1 MTSVPN
7 RLQPLNGNKL
17 IINSTTLKT
26 SRNMPIKQFQ
36 FLLVS
41 LLWTLLST
49 AQAANYTKHTVSKGE
64 TITQI
69 ALKYAVTPF
78 DIYRLNPDSQTGIK
92 ENDVL
97 LVPKSVA
104 VKQATPVKTLSS
116 PTMRI
121 VQPKET
127 WYSLSKEVGLS
138 VEELV
143 ALNPKHP
150 ELKIGDT
157 LILSAAKAP
166 VKINTAKP
174 LTTISSSSVKHVVQ
188 AKETKFGI
196 AQKYGITVAELEMQN
211 PSIQASLQEGIE
223 LIIPKATVVKSIDL
237 STSAASAPKLTAKSV
252 QQLVIN
258 KASTNKKLVLLLPF
272 NAAKIQADSVTPLT
286 NRLKK
291 DVFLNLTLDF
301 YAGALVAI
309 DSAKTL
315 GIHVAVQVL
324 DSEETKS
331 SSALEALIK
340 SNSFAGASAVIGP
353 FYQNY
358 VDKLGAALSPMGIPV
373 LSPLSK
379 ESGKLNA
386 NVYQTMPSVA
396 IQKQTVL
403 NYMLA
408 QNGTIIV
415 ISDPKKVANKN
426 WISLQYPSVK
436 FAKYTETGALD
447 VVYLKS
453 LLSKSTHNYVVVDT
467 QKTNL
472 LLTATATLTSLLPA
486 YTINLAVLESNETLD
501 YEEIPMKR
509 LTDLR
514 LIYPSV
520 TQENLSIEANYF
532 RNHYKQIN
540 KVFPNQYAVRGFDL
554 TFDTLLRLSQE
565 GSFES
570 TLTTATQQVECQFNY
585 VNTDSQ
591 GYTNLGVNVLE
602 FQPDLTVKKLN

>member
-1 MTSVPN
+1 
-7 RLQPLNGNKL
+7 
-17 IINSTTLKT
+17 
-26 SRNMPIKQFQ
+26 MPIKQFQ

-41 LLWTLLST
+41 LLWTLYSL
-49 AQAANYTKHTVSKGE
+49 AQTANYTKHTVTKGE

-78 DIYRLNPDSQTGIK
+78 DIYRINPDSQTGIK

-97 LVPKSVA
+97 LVPKSTA
-104 VKQATPVKTLSS
+104 AKPVGPPKNSNSS
-116 PTMRI
+116 STRI
-121 VQPKET
+121 IQPKET
-127 WYSLSKEVGLS
+127 WYSLSREVGIP
-138 VEELV
+138 VEQLL
-143 ALNPKHP
+143 ALNPAHQ

-157 LILSAAKAP
+157 IQLVSGVLPKKQVQPSLSVAA
-166 VKINTAKP
+166 
-174 LTTISSSSVKHVVQ
+174 SQGKHMVQ

-196 AQKYGITVAELEMQN
+196 AQKYGISVAELEQQN
-211 PSIQASLQEGIE
+211 PTIVNNLAVGAE
-223 LIIPKATVVKSIDL
+223 LIIPKVALAKPIAPSNSGLILPKLAVAKPLQKLTVSKT
-237 STSAASAPKLTAKSV
+237 STS
-252 QQLVIN
+252 
-258 KASTNKKLVLLLPF
+258 KKLILLLPF
-272 NAAKIQADSVTPLT
+272 NAAKIQADSLTPLA

-315 GIHVAVQVL
+315 GIDVAVQVL

-331 SSALEALIK
+331 GSALDALLKNK
-340 SNSFAGASAVIGP
+340 SFDGASAVIGP

>member
-1 MTSVPN
+1 M
-7 RLQPLNGNKL
+7 
-17 IINSTTLKT
+17 
-26 SRNMPIKQFQ
+26 
-36 FLLVS
+36 
-41 LLWTLLST
+41 
-49 AQAANYTKHTVSKGE
+49 
-64 TITQI
+64 
-69 ALKYAVTPF
+69 
-78 DIYRLNPDSQTGIK
+78 
-92 ENDVL
+92 
-97 LVPKSVA
+97 
-104 VKQATPVKTLSS
+104 
-116 PTMRI
+116 
-121 VQPKET
+121 
-127 WYSLSKEVGLS
+127 
-138 VEELV
+138 
-143 ALNPKHP
+143 
-150 ELKIGDT
+150 
-157 LILSAAKAP
+157 
-166 VKINTAKP
+166 
-174 LTTISSSSVKHVVQ
+174 VQ

-196 AQKYGITVAELEMQN
+196 AQKYGITVAELEIQN
-211 PSIQASLQEGIE
+211 PSIQAGLQEGIE
-223 LIIPKATVVKSIDL
+223 LIIPKATVVKSIDS
-237 STSAASAPKLTAKSV
+237 STSAASAPKLTTKSV

-272 NAAKIQADSVTPLT
+272 NAAKIQADTGTPLT

-379 ESGKLNA
+379 EIDKLND
-386 NVYQTMPSVA
+386 NVYQTMPSVT

-403 NYMLA
+403 DYMMA
-408 QNGTIIV
+408 QNGSIIV
-415 ISDPKKVANKN
+415 ISDPKKVATKN
-426 WISLQYPSVK
+426 WISQQYPSVK
-436 FAKYTETGALD
+436 FAKYLESGALD
-447 VVYLKS
+447 VAYLKS
-453 LLSKSTHNYVVVDT
+453 LLSKSTRNYVVVDT

-472 LLTATATLTSLLPA
+472 LLAVTATLTSLLPA
-486 YTINLAVLESNETLD
+486 YPINLAVLEPNETLD
-501 YEEIPMKR
+501 YEEIPLKR
-509 LTDLR
+509 LTDLH

-520 TQENLSIEANYF
+520 THENLSAEAQYF

-570 TLTTATQQVECQFNY
+570 TTSTATQQVECKFNY
-585 VNTDSQ
+585 IKNNSF
-591 GYTNLGVNVLE
+591 GYANSGVYIME
-602 FQPDLTVKKLN
+602 FQSDLTVKQLN

>member
-1 MTSVPN
+1 MS
-7 RLQPLNGNKL
+7 
-17 IINSTTLKT
+17 
-26 SRNMPIKQFQ
+26 IKQCQ
-36 FLLVS
+36 ALLVF

-104 VKQATPVKTLSS
+104 VKQATPVKTLPS
-116 PTMRI
+116 PTLRI

-143 ALNPKHP
+143 ALNPKHS

-174 LTTISSSSVKHVVQ
+174 ASAASSVKHLVQ

-211 PSIQASLQEGIE
+211 PSIQAGLQEGTE
-223 LIIPKATVVKSIDL
+223 LIIPKATVVKSIDS
-237 STSAASAPKLTAKSV
+237 STSAASAPKLTTKSV

-272 NAAKIQADSVTPLT
+272 NAAKIQADTVTPLT

-315 GIHVAVQVL
+315 GINVAVQVL

-353 FYQNY
+353 FYQHY
-358 VDKLGAALSPMGIPV
+358 VDKLGVALRPLQIPV

-379 ESGKLNA
+379 ETDKLND
-386 NVYQTMPSVA
+386 NVYQTMPSVM

-403 NYMLA
+403 DYMMA
-408 QNGTIIV
+408 QNGSIIV
-415 ISDPKKVANKN
+415 ISDPKKVATKN
-426 WISLQYPSVK
+426 WISQQYPSVK
-436 FAKYTETGALD
+436 FAKYLESGALD
-447 VVYLKS
+447 VAYLKS
-453 LLSKSTHNYVVVDT
+453 LLSKSTRNYVVVDT

-472 LLTATATLTSLLPA
+472 LLAVTATLTSLLPA
-486 YTINLAVLESNETLD
+486 YPINLAVLEPNETLD
-501 YEEIPMKR
+501 YEEIPLKR
-509 LTDLR
+509 LTDLH

-520 TQENLSIEANYF
+520 THENLSVEAQYF

-570 TLTTATQQVECQFNY
+570 TTSTATQQVECKFNY
-585 VNTDSQ
+585 IKNNSF
-591 GYTNLGVNVLE
+591 GYANSGVYIME
-602 FQPDLTVKKLN
+602 FQSDLTVKQLN

>member
-1 MTSVPN
+1 M
-7 RLQPLNGNKL
+7 
-17 IINSTTLKT
+17 KT
-26 SRNMPIKQFQ
+26 STCISIKQCQ
-36 FLLVS
+36 ALLVF

-157 LILSAAKAP
+157 IVLTA
-166 VKINTAKP
+166 VKTVVKTNTVKP
-174 LTTISSSSVKHVVQ
+174 ATAGSSVKHVVQ
-188 AKETKFGI
+188 SKETKFGI
-196 AQKYGITVAELEMQN
+196 AQKYGITVAELELQN
-211 PSIQASLQEGIE
+211 PSIQAGLQEGTE
-223 LIIPKATVVKSIDL
+223 LIIPKATVVKSIDS
-237 STSAASAPKLTAKSV
+237 STSAASAPKLTTKSV

-272 NAAKIQADSVTPLT
+272 NAAKIQADTVTPLT

-315 GIHVAVQVL
+315 GINVAVQVL

-353 FYQNY
+353 FYQHY
-358 VDKLGAALSPMGIPV
+358 VDKLGVALRPLQIPV

-379 ESGKLNA
+379 ETDKLND
-386 NVYQTMPSVA
+386 NVYQTMPSVM

-403 NYMLA
+403 DYMMA
-408 QNGTIIV
+408 QNGSIIV
-415 ISDPKKVANKN
+415 ISDPKKVATKN
-426 WISLQYPSVK
+426 WISQQYPSVK
-436 FAKYTETGALD
+436 FAKYLESGALD
-447 VVYLKS
+447 VAYLKS
-453 LLSKSTHNYVVVDT
+453 LLSKSTRNYVVVDT

-472 LLTATATLTSLLPA
+472 LLAVTATLTSLLPA
-486 YTINLAVLESNETLD
+486 YPINLAVLEPNETLD
-501 YEEIPMKR
+501 YEEIPLKR
-509 LTDLR
+509 LTDLH

-520 TQENLSIEANYF
+520 THENLSVEAQYF

-570 TLTTATQQVECQFNY
+570 TTSTATQQVECKFNY
-585 VNTDSQ
+585 IKNNSF
-591 GYTNLGVNVLE
+591 GYANSGVYIME
-602 FQPDLTVKKLN
+602 FQSDLTVKQLN

>member
-1 MTSVPN
+1 M
-7 RLQPLNGNKL
+7 GIKL
-17 IINSTTLKT
+17 INTSISMKT
-26 SRNMPIKQFQ
+26 STCISIKQCQ
-36 FLLVS
+36 ALLVF

-157 LILSAAKAP
+157 IVLTA
-166 VKINTAKP
+166 VKTVVKTNTVKP
-174 LTTISSSSVKHVVQ
+174 ATACSSVKHVVHS
-188 AKETKFGI
+188 KETKFGI
-196 AQKYGITVAELEMQN
+196 AQKFGITVAELEMQN
-211 PSIQASLQEGIE
+211 PSIQAGLQEGTE
-223 LIIPKATVVKSIDL
+223 LIIPKATVVKSIDS
-237 STSAASAPKLTAKSV
+237 STSAASAPKLTTKSV

-272 NAAKIQADSVTPLT
+272 NAAKIQADTVTPLT

-291 DVFLNLTLDF
+291 ELFLNLTLDF

-315 GIHVAVQVL
+315 GINVAVQVL

-353 FYQNY
+353 FYQHY
-358 VDKLGAALSPMGIPV
+358 VDKLGVALRPLQIPV

-379 ESGKLNA
+379 ETDKLND
-386 NVYQTMPSVA
+386 NVYQTMPSVM

-403 NYMLA
+403 EYMMA
-408 QNGTIIV
+408 QNGSIIV
-415 ISDPKKVANKN
+415 ISDPKKVATKN
-426 WISLQYPSVK
+426 WISQQYPSVK
-436 FAKYTETGALD
+436 FAKYFE
-447 VVYLKS
+447 
-453 LLSKSTHNYVVVDT
+453 
-467 QKTNL
+467 
-472 LLTATATLTSLLPA
+472 LPHSE
-486 YTINLAVLESNETLD
+486 LA
-501 YEEIPMKR
+501 R
-509 LTDLR
+509 QA
-514 LIYPSV
+514 SV
-520 TQENLSIEANYF
+520 
-532 RNHYKQIN
+532 
-540 KVFPNQYAVRGFDL
+540 P
-554 TFDTLLRLSQE
+554 
-565 GSFES
+565 
-570 TLTTATQQVECQFNY
+570 
-585 VNTDSQ
+585 
-591 GYTNLGVNVLE
+591 
-602 FQPDLTVKKLN
+602 

>member
-1 MTSVPN
+1 M
-7 RLQPLNGNKL
+7 GIKL
-17 IINSTTLKT
+17 INTSISMKT
-26 SRNMPIKQFQ
+26 STCISIKQCQ
-36 FLLVS
+36 ALLVF

-143 ALNPKHP
+143 ALNPKHS

-157 LILSAAKAP
+157 IVLTAVKTVVKTNTVKPATTASASTSA
-166 VKINTAKP
+166 
-174 LTTISSSSVKHVVQ
+174 VKHVVQ

-196 AQKYGITVAELEMQN
+196 AQKYGITVAELELQN
-211 PSIQASLQEGIE
+211 PSIQAGLQEGTE
-223 LIIPKATVVKSIDL
+223 LIIPKATVVKSIDS
-237 STSAASAPKLTAKSV
+237 STSAASAPKLTTQSV

-272 NAAKIQADSVTPLT
+272 NAAKIQADTVTPLT

-315 GIHVAVQVL
+315 GINVAVQVL

-353 FYQNY
+353 FYQHY
-358 VDKLGAALSPMGIPV
+358 VDKLGVALRPLQIPV

-379 ESGKLNA
+379 ETDKLND
-386 NVYQTMPSVA
+386 NVYQTMPSV
-396 IQKQTVL
+396 
-403 NYMLA
+403 
-408 QNGTIIV
+408 
-415 ISDPKKVANKN
+415 
-426 WISLQYPSVK
+426 
-436 FAKYTETGALD
+436 
-447 VVYLKS
+447 
-453 LLSKSTHNYVVVDT
+453 
-467 QKTNL
+467 
-472 LLTATATLTSLLPA
+472 
-486 YTINLAVLESNETLD
+486 INLK
-501 YEEIPMKR
+501 P
-509 LTDLR
+509 
-514 LIYPSV
+514 
-520 TQENLSIEANYF
+520 F
-532 RNHYKQIN
+532 
-540 KVFPNQYAVRGFDL
+540 VF
-554 TFDTLLRLSQE
+554 E
-565 GSFES
+565 
-570 TLTTATQQVECQFNY
+570 
-585 VNTDSQ
+585 
-591 GYTNLGVNVLE
+591 
-602 FQPDLTVKKLN
+602 

>member
-1 MTSVPN
+1 M
-7 RLQPLNGNKL
+7 
-17 IINSTTLKT
+17 KT
-26 SRNMPIKQFQ
+26 STCISIKQCQ
-36 FLLVS
+36 ALLVF

-104 VKQATPVKTLSS
+104 VKQATPVKTLPS

-157 LILSAAKAP
+157 IVLTA
-166 VKINTAKP
+166 VKTVVKTNTVKP
-174 LTTISSSSVKHVVQ
+174 ANAGSSVKHVVQ
-188 AKETKFGI
+188 SKETKFGI
-196 AQKYGITVAELEMQN
+196 AQKYGITLAELELQN
-211 PSIQASLQEGIE
+211 PSIQAGLQEGTE
-223 LIIPKATVVKSIDL
+223 LIIPKATVVKSIDS
-237 STSAASAPKLTAKSV
+237 STSAASAPKLTTKSV

-272 NAAKIQADSVTPLT
+272 NAAKIQADTVTPLT

-315 GIHVAVQVL
+315 GINVAVQVL

-353 FYQNY
+353 FYQHY
-358 VDKLGAALSPMGIPV
+358 VDKLGVALRPLQIPV

-379 ESGKLNA
+379 ETDKLND
-386 NVYQTMPSVA
+386 NVYQTMPSVT

-403 NYMLA
+403 DYMMA
-408 QNGTIIV
+408 QNGSIIV
-415 ISDPKKVANKN
+415 ISDPKKVATKN
-426 WISLQYPSVK
+426 WISQQYPTVK
-436 FAKYTETGALD
+436 FAKYLESGALD
-447 VVYLKS
+447 VAYLKS
-453 LLSKSTHNYVVVDT
+453 LLNKSTRNYVVVDT

-472 LLTATATLTSLLPA
+472 LLAVTATLTSLLPA
-486 YTINLAVLESNETLD
+486 YPINLAVLEPNETLD
-501 YEEIPMKR
+501 YEEIPLKR
-509 LTDLR
+509 LTDLH

-520 TQENLSIEANYF
+520 THENLSAEAQYF

-570 TLTTATQQVECQFNY
+570 TTSTATQQVECKFNY
-585 VNTDSQ
+585 IKNNSF
-591 GYTNLGVNVLE
+591 GYANSGVYIME
-602 FQPDLTVKKLN
+602 FQSDLTVKQLN

>member
-1 MTSVPN
+1 MV
-7 RLQPLNGNKL
+7 
-17 IINSTTLKT
+17 
-26 SRNMPIKQFQ
+26 F
-36 FLLVS
+36 
-41 LLWTLLST
+41 LLWTIFSF
-49 AQAANYTKHTVSKGE
+49 AQAVNFIKHTVSKGE

-69 ALKYAVTPF
+69 AVKYAVTPF

-174 LTTISSSSVKHVVQ
+174 ASAASSVKHLVQ

-196 AQKYGITVAELEMQN
+196 AQKYGITVAELELQN
-211 PSIQASLQEGIE
+211 PSIQAGLQEGTE
-223 LIIPKATVVKSIDL
+223 LIIPKATVVKSIDS
-237 STSAASAPKLTAKSV
+237 STSAASAPKLTTKSV

-272 NAAKIQADSVTPLT
+272 NAAKIQADTLTPLP

-291 DVFLNLTLDF
+291 DAFLNLTLDF
-301 YAGALVAI
+301 YTGALVAI
-309 DSAKTL
+309 DSAATL
-315 GIHVAVQVL
+315 GINVEVQVL

-331 SSALEALIK
+331 SSALDALLK
-340 SNSFAGASAVIGP
+340 SNLFDDASAVIGP
-353 FYQNY
+353 FYQQY
-358 VDKLGAALSPMGIPV
+358 VDKLSAKLSAKDIAI

-379 ESGKLNA
+379 DAAKLNA
-386 NVYQTMPSVA
+386 NVYHTMPSVE
-396 IQKQTVL
+396 IQKQAVI
-403 NYMLA
+403 NHMLA
-408 QNGTIIV
+408 QNGNVIV
-415 ISDPKKVANKN
+415 ISDPKKVTNKN
-426 WISLQYPSVK
+426 WIVQNYPGVK
-436 FAKYTETGALD
+436 FAKYTDKGALD
-447 VVYLKS
+447 PVFLKS
-453 LLSKSTHNYVVVDT
+453 ILSKSGHNYVVLDT

-472 LLTATATLTSLLPA
+472 ILSSTAMLCSLLPN
-486 YTINLAVLESNETLD
+486 YSIQLAILEPNETLD
-501 YEEIPMKR
+501 YEEIPIKR
-509 LTDLR
+509 LTDLK
-514 LIYPSV
+514 LLYPSV
-520 TQENLSIEANYF
+520 TRENNSPEAQHF

-554 TFDTLLRLSQE
+554 TFDTLLRLSQD
-565 GSFES
+565 GSFDS
-570 TLTTATQQVECQFNY
+570 TTSNATQQVECQFNY
-585 VNTDSQ
+585 TT
-591 GYTNLGVNVLE
+591 TNDKAFINSGVYLLE
-602 FQPDLTVKKLN
+602 FQADLSIKQLN

>member
-1 MTSVPN
+1 
-7 RLQPLNGNKL
+7 L
-17 IINSTTLKT
+17 
-26 SRNMPIKQFQ
+26 F
-36 FLLVS
+36 S
-41 LLWTLLST
+41 L
-49 AQAANYTKHTVSKGE
+49 AQTANYTKHTVTKGE

-78 DIYRLNPDSQTGIK
+78 DIYRINPDSQTGIK
-92 ENDVL
+92 ENGVL

-104 VKQATPVKTLSS
+104 VKPIVPPKNSNSS
-116 PTMRI
+116 STRI
-121 VQPKET
+121 IQPKET
-127 WYSLSKEVGLS
+127 WYSLSREVGIP
-138 VEELV
+138 VEQLL
-143 ALNPKHP
+143 ALNPTHQ

-157 LILSAAKAP
+157 IQLVSGVLPKKQVQPSLSVAA
-166 VKINTAKP
+166 
-174 LTTISSSSVKHVVQ
+174 SQVKHMVQ

-196 AQKYGITVAELEMQN
+196 AQKYGISVAELEQQN
-211 PSIQASLQEGIE
+211 PTIVNNLAVGAE
-223 LIIPKATVVKSIDL
+223 LIIPKVALAKPIAASNSGLILPKLAVAKPLQKLAVNKT
-237 STSAASAPKLTAKSV
+237 STS
-252 QQLVIN
+252 
-258 KASTNKKLVLLLPF
+258 KKLILLLPF
-272 NAAKIQADSVTPLT
+272 NAAKIQADTLTPLA

-315 GIHVAVQVL
+315 GIDVAVQVL

-331 SSALEALIK
+331 GSALDALLKNK
-340 SNSFAGASAVIGP
+340 SFDGASAVIGP

-358 VDKLGAALSPMGIPV
+358 VDKLGAALSPIGIPV

-554 TFDTLLRLSQE
+554 TFDTLLRLSQG

>member
-1 MTSVPN
+1 M
-7 RLQPLNGNKL
+7 
-17 IINSTTLKT
+17 KT
-26 SRNMPIKQFQ
+26 STCISIKQCQ
-36 FLLVS
+36 ALLVF

-104 VKQATPVKTLSS
+104 VKQATPVKTLPS

-157 LILSAAKAP
+157 IVLTA
-166 VKINTAKP
+166 VKTVVKTNTAKP
-174 LTTISSSSVKHVVQ
+174 ASAASSVKHLVQ

-196 AQKYGITVAELEMQN
+196 AQKYGITVAELELQN
-211 PSIQASLQEGIE
+211 PSIQAGLQEGTE
-223 LIIPKATVVKSIDL
+223 LIIPKATVVKSIDS
-237 STSAASAPKLTAKSV
+237 STSAASAPKLTTKSV

-272 NAAKIQADSVTPLT
+272 NAAKIQADTVTPLT

-315 GIHVAVQVL
+315 GINVAVQVL

-353 FYQNY
+353 FYQHY
-358 VDKLGAALSPMGIPV
+358 VDKLGVALRPLQIPV

-379 ESGKLNA
+379 ETDKLND
-386 NVYQTMPSVA
+386 NVYQTMPSVT

-403 NYMLA
+403 DYMMA
-408 QNGTIIV
+408 QNGSIIV
-415 ISDPKKVANKN
+415 ISDPKKVATKN
-426 WISLQYPSVK
+426 WISQQYPSVK
-436 FAKYTETGALD
+436 FAKYLESGALD
-447 VVYLKS
+447 VAYLKS
-453 LLSKSTHNYVVVDT
+453 LLSKSTRNYVVVDT

-472 LLTATATLTSLLPA
+472 LLAVTATLTSLLPA
-486 YTINLAVLESNETLD
+486 YPINLAVLEPNETLD
-501 YEEIPMKR
+501 YEEIPLKR
-509 LTDLR
+509 LTDLH

-520 TQENLSIEANYF
+520 THENLSAEAQYF

-570 TLTTATQQVECQFNY
+570 TTSTATQQVE
-585 VNTDSQ
+585 
-591 GYTNLGVNVLE
+591 
-602 FQPDLTVKKLN
+602 

>member
-1 MTSVPN
+1 M
-7 RLQPLNGNKL
+7 
-17 IINSTTLKT
+17 KT
-26 SRNMPIKQFQ
+26 STCISIKQCQ
-36 FLLVS
+36 ALLVF

-157 LILSAAKAP
+157 IVLTA
-166 VKINTAKP
+166 VKTVVKTNTAKP
-174 LTTISSSSVKHVVQ
+174 ASAASSVKHLVQ

-211 PSIQASLQEGIE
+211 PSIQAGLQEGTE
-223 LIIPKATVVKSIDL
+223 LIIPKATVVKSIDS
-237 STSAASAPKLTAKSV
+237 STSAASAPKLTTKSV

-272 NAAKIQADSVTPLT
+272 NAAKIQADTVTPLT

-315 GIHVAVQVL
+315 GINVAVQVL

-353 FYQNY
+353 FYQHY
-358 VDKLGAALSPMGIPV
+358 VDKLGVALRPLQIPV

-379 ESGKLNA
+379 ETDKLND
-386 NVYQTMPSVA
+386 NVYQTMPSVM

-403 NYMLA
+403 DYMMA
-408 QNGTIIV
+408 QNGSIIV
-415 ISDPKKVANKN
+415 ISDPKKVATKN
-426 WISLQYPSVK
+426 WISQQYPSVK
-436 FAKYTETGALD
+436 FAKYLESGALD
-447 VVYLKS
+447 VAYLKS
-453 LLSKSTHNYVVVDT
+453 LLSKSTRNYVVVDT

-472 LLTATATLTSLLPA
+472 LLAVTATLTSLLPA
-486 YTINLAVLESNETLD
+486 YPINLAVLEPNETLD
-501 YEEIPMKR
+501 YEEIPLKR
-509 LTDLR
+509 LTDLH

-520 TQENLSIEANYF
+520 THENLSAEAQYF

-570 TLTTATQQVECQFNY
+570 TTSTATQQVECKFNY
-585 VNTDSQ
+585 IKNNSF
-591 GYTNLGVNVLE
+591 GYANSGVYIME
-602 FQPDLTVKKLN
+602 FQSDLTVKQLN

>member
-1 MTSVPN
+1 M
-7 RLQPLNGNKL
+7 
-17 IINSTTLKT
+17 KT
-26 SRNMPIKQFQ
+26 STCISIKQCQ
-36 FLLVS
+36 ALLVF

-78 DIYRLNPDSQTGIK
+78 DIYRLNPDSQTGIN

-104 VKQATPVKTLSS
+104 VKQATPVKTLPS

-223 LIIPKATVVKSIDL
+223 LIIPKATVVKSIDS
-237 STSAASAPKLTAKSV
+237 STSAASAPKLTTKSV

-272 NAAKIQADSVTPLT
+272 NAAKIQADTVTPLT

-379 ESGKLNA
+379 EIDKLNA
-386 NVYQTMPSVA
+386 NVYQTMPSVT

-403 NYMLA
+403 DYMMA

-415 ISDPKKVANKN
+415 ICDPKKVANKN

-436 FAKYTETGALD
+436 FAKYLESGALD
-447 VVYLKS
+447 VAYLKS
-453 LLSKSTHNYVVVDT
+453 LLSKSTRNYVVVDT

-472 LLTATATLTSLLPA
+472 LLAATATLTSLLPA
-486 YTINLAVLESNETLD
+486 YPINLAVLEPNETLD
-501 YEEIPMKR
+501 YEEIPLKR
-509 LTDLR
+509 LTDLH

-520 TQENLSIEANYF
+520 THENLSVEAHYF

-570 TLTTATQQVECQFNY
+570 TTSTATQQVECKFNY
-585 VNTDSQ
+585 IKNNSF
-591 GYTNLGVNVLE
+591 GYANSGVYIME
-602 FQPDLTVKKLN
+602 FQSDLTVKQLN

>member
-1 MTSVPN
+1 MS
-7 RLQPLNGNKL
+7 
-17 IINSTTLKT
+17 
-26 SRNMPIKQFQ
+26 IKQCQ
-36 FLLVS
+36 VLLVF
-41 LLWTLLST
+41 LLWTFFST

-104 VKQATPVKTLSS
+104 VKQATPVKTLPS
-116 PTMRI
+116 PTLRI

-138 VEELV
+138 VEELL

-157 LILSAAKAP
+157 IVLTAVKTVVKTNTVKPATAASP
-166 VKINTAKP
+166 
-174 LTTISSSSVKHVVQ
+174 SSVKHVVQ

-196 AQKYGITVAELEMQN
+196 AQKYGITVAELETQN
-211 PSIQASLQEGIE
+211 PTIQAGLQEGTE
-223 LIIPKATVVKSIDL
+223 LIIPKATVVKSIDS
-237 STSAASAPKLTAKSV
+237 STSAASVLKLTTKSM

-258 KASTNKKLVLLLPF
+258 KASANKKLVLLLPF
-272 NAAKIQADSVTPLT
+272 NAAKIQADTLTPLT

-291 DVFLNLTLDF
+291 DTFLNLTLDF

-309 DSAKTL
+309 DSARTL
-315 GIHVAVQVL
+315 GVNVEVQVL
-324 DSEETKS
+324 DSEETKT
-331 SSALEALIK
+331 SSAIDALLK
-340 SNSFAGASAVIGP
+340 TNSFADASAVIGP
-353 FYQNY
+353 FYQQY
-358 VDKLGAALSPMGIPV
+358 VDKLSTALSPNGIPV

-379 ESGKLNA
+379 DLGKFNP

-396 IQKQTVL
+396 LQKQTVL
-403 NYMLA
+403 NYMTA
-408 QNGTIIV
+408 QNGNIIV
-415 ISDPKKVANKN
+415 ISDPKKVTTKN
-426 WISLQYPSVK
+426 WISQQYTTVK
-436 FAKYTETGALD
+436 FAKYLESGALD

-453 LLSKSTHNYVVVDT
+453 LLSKTTHNYVVLDT

-472 LLTATATLTSLLPA
+472 ILASTAALTTMLPA
-486 YTINLAVLESNETLD
+486 YVINLAILEPNETLD

-509 LTDLR
+509 LTDLK
-514 LIYPSV
+514 LLYPSI
-520 TQENLSIEANYF
+520 TRENSSPEAQQF

-554 TFDTLLRLSQE
+554 TFDTLIRLSQE
-565 GSFES
+565 GSFD
-570 TLTTATQQVECQFNY
+570 TTTATATQQVECQFNY
-585 VNTDSQ
+585 QKTKRRAIQ
-591 GYTNLGVNVLE
+591 IRA
-602 FQPDLTVKKLN
+602 FICLNFNRI

>member
-1 MTSVPN
+1 M
-7 RLQPLNGNKL
+7 
-17 IINSTTLKT
+17 KT
-26 SRNMPIKQFQ
+26 RSCISIKQCQ
-36 FLLVS
+36 VLLVF
-41 LLWTLLST
+41 LLWTFLST

-64 TITQI
+64 TVTQI

-104 VKQATPVKTLSS
+104 AKSATPVKTLPS

-138 VEELV
+138 VEELL

-157 LILSAAKAP
+157 IVLTAVKTVVKTNTVKPATAASP
-166 VKINTAKP
+166 
-174 LTTISSSSVKHVVQ
+174 SSVKHVVQ

-196 AQKYGITVAELEMQN
+196 AQKYGITVTELEMQN
-211 PSIQASLQEGIE
+211 PSIQTGLQEGAE
-223 LIIPKATVVKSIDL
+223 LIIPKAAVVKPIDS
-237 STSAASAPKLTAKSV
+237 STSAATAPKLTTKSM

-272 NAAKIQADSVTPLT
+272 NAAKIQADTLTPLT

-291 DVFLNLTLDF
+291 DAFLNLTLDF

-309 DSAKTL
+309 DSARTL
-315 GIHVAVQVL
+315 GVNVEVQVL
-324 DSEETKS
+324 DSEETKT
-331 SSALEALIK
+331 SSAIDALLK
-340 SNSFAGASAVIGP
+340 TNSFSDASAVIGP
-353 FYQNY
+353 FYQQY
-358 VDKLGAALSPMGIPV
+358 VDKLSTALSPNGIPV

-379 ESGKLNA
+379 DLGKLNA

-396 IQKQTVL
+396 LQKQTVL
-403 NYMLA
+403 NYMTA
-408 QNGTIIV
+408 QNGNIIV
-415 ISDPKKVANKN
+415 ISDPKKVTTKN
-426 WISLQYPSVK
+426 WISKQYTTVK
-436 FAKYTETGALD
+436 FAKYLESGALD

-453 LLSKSTHNYVVVDT
+453 LLSKTTHNYVVLDT

-472 LLTATATLTSLLPA
+472 ILASTAALTTMLPA
-486 YTINLAVLESNETLD
+486 YVINLAILEPNETLD

-509 LTDLR
+509 LTDLK
-514 LIYPSV
+514 LLYPSI
-520 TQENLSIEANYF
+520 TRENSSPEAQQF
-532 RNHYKQIN
+532 RNHFKQIN

-565 GSFES
+565 GSFE
-570 TLTTATQQVECQFNY
+570 TTTTTVTQQVECQFNY
-585 VNTDSQ
+585 LKNEAA
-591 GYTNLGVNVLE
+591 GYSNSGVYLLE
-602 FQPDLTVKKLN
+602 FQPDLTLKQLN

>member
-1 MTSVPN
+1 MS
-7 RLQPLNGNKL
+7 
-17 IINSTTLKT
+17 
-26 SRNMPIKQFQ
+26 IKQYQ
-36 FLLVS
+36 VQLVF

-78 DIYRLNPDSQTGIK
+78 DIYRINPDSQTGIK

-104 VKQATPVKTLSS
+104 AKSATPVKTHLS

-138 VEELV
+138 VEELL

-157 LILSAAKAP
+157 IVLTAVKTAVKTTTVKPATTASA
-166 VKINTAKP
+166 
-174 LTTISSSSVKHVVQ
+174 SSLSVKHVVQ

-211 PSIQASLQEGIE
+211 PSVQAGLQEGAE
-223 LIIPKATVVKSIDL
+223 LIILKLPVVKPLDS
-237 STSAASAPKLTAKSV
+237 STLDTPAPKLTTNSG
-252 QQLVIN
+252 QQLSIN
-258 KASTNKKLVLLLPF
+258 KAGQSKKLVLLLPF
-272 NAAKIQADSVTPLT
+272 NAAKIQADTLTPLP

-291 DVFLNLTLDF
+291 DAFLNLTLDF
-301 YAGALVAI
+301 YAGALVAV

-315 GIHVAVQVL
+315 GINIEVQVL

-331 SSALEALIK
+331 SSALDALLK
-340 SNSFAGASAVIGP
+340 TNSFAGADAVIGP

-358 VDKLGAALSPMGIPV
+358 VDKLGPVLAATGIPL

-379 ESGKLNA
+379 EPGKNAA
-386 NVYQTMPSVA
+386 NVFQTMPTIA
-396 IQKQTVL
+396 LQKQTVL
-403 NYMLA
+403 NYLQA
-408 QNGTIIV
+408 HSDNIIV

-426 WISLQYPSVK
+426 WIVQNYPSVT
-436 FAKYTETGALD
+436 FAKFTDKGALD
-447 VVYLKS
+447 LVHLKS
-453 LLSKSTHNYVVVDT
+453 LLRKNVQNFVVLDT

-472 LLTATATLTSLLPA
+472 ILTSTATLCGLLST
-486 YTINLAVLESNETLD
+486 YSIQLAILEPNETLD

-509 LTDLR
+509 LTDLK
-514 LIYPSV
+514 LLYPSV
-520 TQENLSIEANYF
+520 TRENNSIEAQQF
-532 RNHYKQIN
+532 RNHFKQIN

-554 TFDTLLRLSQE
+554 TFDTLIRLSQE
-565 GSFES
+565 ARFENTTS
-570 TLTTATQQVECQFNY
+570 TATQQVECQFNY
-585 VNTDSQ
+585 TTTDKGFVNS
-591 GYTNLGVNVLE
+591 GVYLLE
-602 FQPDLTVKKLN
+602 FQPDLTLKQLN

>member
-1 MTSVPN
+1 M
-7 RLQPLNGNKL
+7 
-17 IINSTTLKT
+17 KT
-26 SRNMPIKQFQ
+26 STCISIKQCQ
-36 FLLVS
+36 ALLVF

-116 PTMRI
+116 PTKRI

-143 ALNPKHP
+143 ALNPKHS

-157 LILSAAKAP
+157 IVLTA
-166 VKINTAKP
+166 VKTVVKTNTAKP
-174 LTTISSSSVKHVVQ
+174 ASAASSVKHLVQ

-211 PSIQASLQEGIE
+211 PSIQAGLQEGTE
-223 LIIPKATVVKSIDL
+223 LIIPKATVVKSIDS
-237 STSAASAPKLTAKSV
+237 STSAASAPKLTTKSV

-272 NAAKIQADSVTPLT
+272 NVAKIQADTGTPLT

-301 YAGALVAI
+301 YAGALVAV

-315 GIHVAVQVL
+315 GINVAVQVL

-353 FYQNY
+353 FYQHY
-358 VDKLGAALSPMGIPV
+358 VDKLGVALRPLQIPV

-379 ESGKLNA
+379 ETDKLND
-386 NVYQTMPSVA
+386 NVYQTMPSVT

-403 NYMLA
+403 DYMMA
-408 QNGTIIV
+408 QNGSIIV
-415 ISDPKKVANKN
+415 ISDPKKVATKN
-426 WISLQYPSVK
+426 WISQQYPSVK
-436 FAKYTETGALD
+436 FAKYLESGALD
-447 VVYLKS
+447 VAYLKS
-453 LLSKSTHNYVVVDT
+453 LLNKSTRNYVVVDT

-472 LLTATATLTSLLPA
+472 LLAVTATLTSLLPA
-486 YTINLAVLESNETLD
+486 YPINLAVLEPNETLD
-501 YEEIPMKR
+501 YEEIPLKR
-509 LTDLR
+509 LTDLH

-520 TQENLSIEANYF
+520 THENLSVEAQYF

-570 TLTTATQQVECQFNY
+570 TTSTATQQVECKFNY
-585 VNTDSQ
+585 IKNNSF
-591 GYTNLGVNVLE
+591 GYANSGVYIME
-602 FQPDLTVKKLN
+602 FQSDLTVKQLN

>member
-1 MTSVPN
+1 
-7 RLQPLNGNKL
+7 
-17 IINSTTLKT
+17 
-26 SRNMPIKQFQ
+26 MPIKQFQ

-41 LLWTLLST
+41 LLWTLYSL
-49 AQAANYTKHTVSKGE
+49 AQTANYTKHTVTKGE

-78 DIYRLNPDSQTGIK
+78 DIYRINPDSQTGIK

-97 LVPKSVA
+97 LVPKSTA
-104 VKQATPVKTLSS
+104 AKPVGPPKNSNSS
-116 PTMRI
+116 STRI
-121 VQPKET
+121 IQPKET
-127 WYSLSKEVGLS
+127 WYSLSREVGIP
-138 VEELV
+138 VEQLL
-143 ALNPKHP
+143 ALNPAHQ

-157 LILSAAKAP
+157 IQLVSGVLPKKQGQPSLSVAA
-166 VKINTAKP
+166 
-174 LTTISSSSVKHVVQ
+174 SQGKHMVQ

-196 AQKYGITVAELEMQN
+196 AQKYGISVAELEQQN
-211 PSIQASLQEGIE
+211 PTIVNNLAVGAE
-223 LIIPKATVVKSIDL
+223 LIIPKVALAKPIAPSNSGLILPKLAVAKPLQKLTVSKT
-237 STSAASAPKLTAKSV
+237 STS
-252 QQLVIN
+252 
-258 KASTNKKLVLLLPF
+258 KKLILLLPF
-272 NAAKIQADSVTPLT
+272 NAAKIQADTLTPLA

-315 GIHVAVQVL
+315 GIDVAVQVL

-331 SSALEALIK
+331 GSALDALLKNK
-340 SNSFAGASAVIGP
+340 SFDGASAVIGP

-453 LLSKSTHNYVVVDT
+453 LLSKSNHNYVVVDT